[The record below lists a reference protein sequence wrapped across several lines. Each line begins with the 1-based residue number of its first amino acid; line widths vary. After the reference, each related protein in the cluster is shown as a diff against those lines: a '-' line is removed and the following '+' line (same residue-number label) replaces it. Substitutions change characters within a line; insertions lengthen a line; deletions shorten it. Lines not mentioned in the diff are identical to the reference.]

1 VIIMGDKSTRVP
13 HKKTKIGFITGD
25 LLDQTDD
32 PVKLYFRDMGC
43 IPLLTRKEEIAAA
56 KEIERGEN
64 IVIKSLSKIPFMS
77 GKILVLAENV
87 KSNPQHYRKLFGY
100 RADENSDTLLLEK
113 TSDISFEIERIRELG
128 SQLHNLPKSRNSTYA
143 RGRIVVRLT
152 QIIRK
157 LSLSP
162 RLREKIIESL
172 EKKYELMTDL
182 KRNSEEIKLSLSRAQ
197 DEQKKNELEGMRRDV
212 FRDLKILRKEI
223 GLTHRELHNTL
234 SAISLGKKISEAAKR
249 KLITANLRLVVSIA
263 KKYSNFGL
271 PFLDLIQEGNIGLMT
286 AVNKFDYRRGYK
298 FSTYA
303 HWWVKQGITR
313 AIADQSRTIRM
324 PVHVND
330 TVNKIMKISRDFV
343 QELGRE
349 PICEE
354 IAERMDMPVSKMRK
368 IMQIS
373 QKPFSFEMPL
383 GEEGDSSL
391 GDLIEDKV
399 TPSPPDVVAKVRLK
413 EQIEKVLENHT
424 ERESKII
431 MMRFGLG
438 DGNEYTLEEVGQQF
452 NVTRERI
459 RQIEE
464 KALRKLRQSSH
475 SQILRSYV
483 NDT

>member
-1 VIIMGDKSTRVP
+1 MGDENARVP
-13 HKKTKIGFITGD
+13 RKKTKIGFITGD

-56 KEIERGEN
+56 KDIERGEN
-64 IVIKSLSKIPFMS
+64 IVIKSLSKIPFMPE
-77 GKILVLAENV
+77 KILVLAEKV
-87 KSNPQHYRKLFGY
+87 KSNPQRYRKLFGY
-100 RADENSDTLLLEK
+100 RADESSDTPLLEK
-113 TSDISFEIERIRELG
+113 ISDISYEIERITELC
-128 SQLHNLPKSRNSTYA
+128 SQLNNLPKSRNNTYA
-143 RGRIVVRLT
+143 RGRIVIRLS
-152 QIIRK
+152 QIIGK

-162 RLREKIIESL
+162 ILREKIIESV
-172 EKKYELMTDL
+172 EKKYEIMTDL
-182 KRNSEEIKLSLSRAQ
+182 IRNSEEIKHSLSRAQ
-197 DEQKKNELEGMRRDV
+197 NKQKKTELEGMRRDV
-212 FRDLKILRKEI
+212 FRDLKIVRKEI
-223 GLTHRELHNTL
+223 GLSHRGLHNTL
-234 SAISLGKKISEAAKR
+234 SAIYLGKKISEAARR
-249 KLITANLRLVVSIA
+249 KLVTANLRLVVSIA

-324 PVHVND
+324 PVHLNE

-373 QKPFSFEMPL
+373 QKPFSFEMPI
-383 GEEGDSSL
+383 GEEGDSFL
-391 GDLIEDKV
+391 GDLIEDKNSI
-399 TPSPPDVVAKVRLK
+399 SPQDAVVKVKLR
-413 EQIEKVLENHT
+413 EEIEKALENHT

-431 MMRFGLG
+431 KMRFGLG

-452 NVTRERI
+452 KVTRERI

-464 KALRKLRQSSH
+464 KALRKLRQSRH
-475 SQILRSYV
+475 YQTLRSFV
-483 NDT
+483 CDI

>member
-1 VIIMGDKSTRVP
+1 MGDKDTTIP
-13 HKKTKIGFITGD
+13 YKKAKLSFISGN

-32 PVKLYFRDMGC
+32 PVKLYFKDMGS
-43 IPLLTRKEEIAAA
+43 IPLLTRKEEIMAA
-56 KEIERGEN
+56 KEIEKGGN
-64 IVIKSLSKIPFMS
+64 IIIRSLSKIAFVPVR
-77 GKILVLAENV
+77 ILALAEEM
-87 KSNPQHYRKLFGY
+87 KSNPQVYCKLFDC
-100 RADENSDTLLLEK
+100 RSDDNSETALMEK
-113 TSDISFEIERIRELG
+113 MSDISEEIEKIRELT
-128 SQLHNLPKSRNSTYA
+128 SQLENVPKSKKNTYT
-143 RGRIVVRLT
+143 RGRIVVRIGR
-152 QIIRK
+152 IIRG
-157 LSLSP
+157 LNLNSIF
-162 RLREKIIESL
+162 REKIIENLEEKHKIITELERTGKALNQSL
-172 EKKYELMTDL
+172 SKAPDEEKK
-182 KRNSEEIKLSLSRAQ
+182 S
-197 DEQKKNELEGMRRDV
+197 ELEQTRRDV
-212 FRDLKILRKEI
+212 YRHLKDIRKEI
-223 GLTHRELHNTL
+223 GLTSQELKNTL
-234 SAISLGKKISEAAKR
+234 SSISLGKKISEAAKR

-330 TVNKIMKISRDFV
+330 SINKIIRISRDFV
-343 QELGRE
+343 QDRGRE
-349 PICEE
+349 PTCEE

-373 QKPFSFEMPL
+373 QKPFSFEMPI

-391 GDLIEDKV
+391 GDLIEDKISL
-399 TPSPPDVVAKVRLK
+399 SPPDAVVKVKLR
-413 EQIEKVLENHT
+413 EQIEKALENHT

-452 NVTRERI
+452 KVTRERI

-464 KALRKLRQSSH
+464 KALRKLRRSSH
-475 SQILRSYV
+475 SQTLRSFV
-483 NDT
+483 SDI